1 MSNHQLRKLMP
12 TYATSRYIDGYYQN
26 SIIIMGRGRPKPKR
40 ISAKAQMRIKFFE
53 TRKSLDA
60 VHRPFGGNKDT
71 AAHLE
76 PFQHNPMAPRP
87 PPYDAGAPYYDDVN
101 NYVPPPP
108 PPPPEAGGFPPP
120 PPPEAGGFP
129 PPPFPPPPPPEAGG
143 FPPPF
148 YGCYFPYYGN
158 DYHHPEYFNTNNNNN
173 TADNNSIDV
182 DDIPATVTKEE
193 EDSSMTTSYDNRRII
208 ANSVPSTT
216 LEIALA
222 AELDRQMKY
231 NKELS
236 EELEKLRRIVY
247 SRMKETQD
255 YETEM

>member
-1 MSNHQLRKLMP
+1 
-12 TYATSRYIDGYYQN
+12 
-26 SIIIMGRGRPKPKR
+26 MGRGRPKPKR
-40 ISAKAQMRIKFFE
+40 LSAKAQMRIKFFE

-76 PFQHNPMAPRP
+76 PFQHNPMAPPP
-87 PPYDAGAPYYDDVN
+87 PPYDAGAPYCDDVN
-101 NYVPPPP
+101 NFVPPPP
-108 PPPPEAGGFPPP
+108 PPQPEAGGFPPP
-120 PPPEAGGFP
+120 PPPPEAGG
-129 PPPFPPPPPPEAGG
+129 FPPPPPPEAGG

-173 TADNNSIDV
+173 NTADNNSIDA

-216 LEIALA
+216 LEVALA